1 MRAGLCLA
9 GVIVSLLTI
18 SLFAAEKPIDV
29 SAIIPKAEAEKILRA
44 PVRKPSPL
52 NVNGK
57 DGYYSKCNYYGTKS
71 VRSLLLRLRQA
82 TEGSVDALTEFDQ
95 IASSGGKMKVI
106 EGLGDKAGM
115 FNGAPENGLPPN
127 VIMLYVVKGRSFIT
141 IGIGGMADEVAALE
155 KAKQSGGENLAQVVV
170 GAAEDSE

>member
-1 MRAGLCLA
+1 MRTGLCLA

-29 SAIIPKAEAEKILRA
+29 SAIIPKAEAEKILGE

-106 EGLGDKAGM
+106 EGLGHQAGM
-115 FNGAPENGLPPN
+115 F
-127 VIMLYVVKGRSFIT
+127 K
-141 IGIGGMADEVAALE
+141 
-155 KAKQSGGENLAQVVV
+155 
-170 GAAEDSE
+170 GAAENGVTPDAITLLVGQRTCLISNRNGRMAEEVS

>member
-29 SAIIPKAEAEKILRA
+29 SAIIPKAEAEKILGE

-57 DGYYSKCNYYGTKS
+57 DGHYSKCNYYGTKS

-155 KAKQSGGENLAQVVV
+155 KAKQVAEKILAQL
-170 GAAEDSE
+170 